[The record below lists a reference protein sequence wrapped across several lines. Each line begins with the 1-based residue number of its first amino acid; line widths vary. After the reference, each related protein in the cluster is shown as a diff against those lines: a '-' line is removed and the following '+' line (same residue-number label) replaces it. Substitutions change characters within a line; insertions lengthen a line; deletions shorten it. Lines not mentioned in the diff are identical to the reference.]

1 MKAVVKRRLREP
13 RGEQSRWLSA
23 TPLERVEAVE
33 VINRLGDPEY
43 VKQAFPRV
51 HRITRKARG

>member
-1 MKAVVKRRLREP
+1 MKTVVKRHFREP
-13 RGEQSRWLSA
+13 NGEKSRWVSA

-43 VKQAFPRV
+43 AKQAFPRV
-51 HRITRKARG
+51 HRITRKTRG

>member
-1 MKAVVKRRLREP
+1 MRTVVKRHLRDP
-13 RGEQSRWLSA
+13 RESEFRWVSA

-43 VKQAFPRV
+43 AKQEFPRV

>member
-1 MKAVVKRRLREP
+1 MKTVVKRQLREL
-13 RGEQSRWLSA
+13 GGGKSRWLSA

-43 VKQAFPRV
+43 VKQTFPRV
-51 HRITRKARG
+51 HRIIRKARG

>member
-1 MKAVVKRRLREP
+1 MKTVVKRRLRETG
-13 RGEQSRWLSA
+13 GERLRWRSA

-43 VKQAFPRV
+43 AKQAFPRI

>member
-1 MKAVVKRRLREP
+1 MKTVVKRRLRDP
-13 RGEQSRWLSA
+13 KGGQSHWVSA

-43 VKQAFPRV
+43 AKQAFPRV